1 MPNTLGI
8 VLIAILGL
16 LFGSFLNVCITRL
29 PAQES
34 VSHPRSH
41 CRSCGAALRWRHNV
55 PVLSFVALRGK
66 CAFCGERFS
75 WRYPAVELSL
85 SLLWLACA
93 ARWNLTPPGLLGM
106 VFCFLALGLLFTD
119 LETMLLPDA
128 FTISGTVLGVLLNYL
143 ASPMPATALRAIAG
157 AAVGFAMPF
166 LVRVVYRLIRK
177 REGMG
182 LGDAKLMAMVGAF
195 LGWQGALLTFGL
207 GAVVAALAGAALL
220 ARSRENLRAMLP
232 LGTYLCLTA
241 IFSLF
246 AGNAVWRWYIGFFH

>member
-1 MPNTLGI
+1 MPNALGI
-8 VLIAILGL
+8 MLVAILGL

-29 PAQES
+29 PAGES

-41 CRSCGAALRWRHNV
+41 CRSCGAALKWRHNV
-55 PVLSFVALRGK
+55 PVLSFVLLRGR
-66 CAFCGERFS
+66 CAACGERFS
-75 WRYPAVELSL
+75 SRYPMVELSL
-85 SLLWLACA
+85 SLLWLGCA
-93 ARWNLTPPGLLGM
+93 ARWGLTPLGLLGM
-106 VFCFLALGLLFTD
+106 VFCFLATGLLFTD
-119 LETMLLPDA
+119 FETMLLPDA

-143 ASPMPATALRAIAG
+143 VVPMPATALRAIVGAG
-157 AAVGFAMPF
+157 AGFALPF
-166 LVRVVYRLIRK
+166 LVRVAYRAIRK

-195 LGWQGALLTFGL
+195 LGWQGALLTFAL
-207 GAVVAALAGAALL
+207 GAVLAALVGAAML

-246 AGNAVWRWYIGFFH
+246 AGNAVWRWYLGFFH